1 MPHFRLKINH
11 SSPLHK
17 IISREVLTRLSG
29 LAYRSGVAPHRATGF
44 DSLNRIAGSRL
55 DSVKRYFYARK
66 TTYPRIMAGCSGEA
80 LRPAGSYS
88 ASLSTSL
95 RLATTFDSVLAR
107 LHRLRIGAANMANSP
122 QSQIVY
128 LPYVFAVNPES
139 SQIQRW
145 IQKTENQLLDR
156 VKAALDEAGVA
167 WIDIRTK
174 ERSKPTDSDAAHITP
189 MGEVENA
196 DSVEGG
202 NDCKYAIRQRL
213 YYGDTLT
220 RTFYLS
226 RVFICKNA
234 AQEYAEQYRHEFKT
248 GQFTVQSEVA
258 ELTPQIVNEIRHEYG
273 WNSPTT
279 IYRVLPDDWR
289 EGCDNAQ

>member
-1 MPHFRLKINH
+1 MSFLRLKINH
-11 SSPLHK
+11 SSPLRK
-17 IISREVLTRLSG
+17 IISRDVLTRLSG

-44 DSLNRIAGSRL
+44 DSLTVEAGSRYV
-55 DSVKRYFYARK
+55 SVKRYFYARK

-80 LRPAGSYS
+80 LRPAGFFY

-95 RLATTFDSVLAR
+95 QLATTFDSVLAR
-107 LHRLRIGAANMANSP
+107 LHAPVEGAAKMANSP

-128 LPYVFAVNPES
+128 LPYVCAVDPSES
-139 SQIQRW
+139 MFVQSIR
-145 IQKTENQLLDR
+145 KTEQDLLDR
-156 VKAALDEAGVA
+156 VKDALDEAGVA

-174 ERSKPTDSDAAHITP
+174 ERSKPADSDAAHITP
-189 MGEVENA
+189 MGEVESA

-202 NDCKYAIRQRL
+202 NDCKYAIRQHL

-220 RTFYLS
+220 RTYYLS

-234 AQEYAEQYRHEFKT
+234 AQEYIELFRREFKT
-248 GQFTVQSEVA
+248 GQFTIQSEVT
-258 ELTPQIVNEIRHEYG
+258 ELTPQIVNEICGEYG
-273 WNSPTT
+273 LSSPTPDF
-279 IYRVLPDDWR
+279 RVLPDDWR

>member
-1 MPHFRLKINH
+1 
-11 SSPLHK
+11 
-17 IISREVLTRLSG
+17 
-29 LAYRSGVAPHRATGF
+29 
-44 DSLNRIAGSRL
+44 
-55 DSVKRYFYARK
+55 
-66 TTYPRIMAGCSGEA
+66 
-80 LRPAGSYS
+80 
-88 ASLSTSL
+88 
-95 RLATTFDSVLAR
+95 
-107 LHRLRIGAANMANSP
+107 MANSP
-122 QSQIVY
+122 QSQIVF
-128 LPYVFAVNPES
+128 LPYVCAVNPES

-145 IQKTENQLLDR
+145 IQETENQLLDR
-156 VKAALDEAGVA
+156 VKDALDEAGVA

-174 ERSKPTDSDAAHITP
+174 ERSKPADSDAAHNSP
-189 MGEVENA
+189 MAQVENA
-196 DSVEGG
+196 DSAEESP
-202 NDCKYAIRQRL
+202 DIRYAIRQRL

-258 ELTPQIVNEIRHEYG
+258 ELTPQIVNEIRHEYD

-279 IYRVLPDDWR
+279 IYRVLPDNWR